1 MNLRKQQLGIYLAI
15 LTIGTGVGIA
25 GNRYWHSTQSSNNTN
40 PVVPVS
46 LNSTPTSNTT
56 TTYPEKVSFIAKAV
70 EKVGPAVVRIDADRL
85 TTSLP
90 DSLSDPWRHFF
101 DKDSSTPKENY
112 EHGTG
117 SGFIVS
123 TDGRLLTNAHV
134 VDGAETV
141 KVTLSDGRVF
151 TGKVIGRDTVTDV
164 AVVKIDADNL
174 PTVTFGKSEK
184 LVPGEWAIAIG
195 NPFGLD
201 NTVTVGII
209 SALERSS
216 SEVGV
221 PNKRVSFIQTDAAIN
236 PGNSGG
242 PLLNADGEV
251 IGINTAIRADA
262 QGLGFAIPIEI
273 AQRVANQLVSKGKA
287 DHPYLGI
294 HMTTLNAQV
303 REELTKSKDKQIKIT
318 ADRGVLIADV
328 IADSPAEKA
337 GLKIG
342 DVIRKVGGK
351 IVITAAQVQEKVQAS
366 SIDEDL
372 SIEIDRQGTIKVIAV
387 KPTNFPQ
394 SQ

>member
-1 MNLRKQQLGIYLAI
+1 MKLTKQQLGIYLTI
-15 LTIGTGVGIA
+15 LTIGTGAGIA
-25 GNRYWHSTQSSNNTN
+25 GNRYWNFTRSSTNSA

-46 LNSTPTSNTT
+46 FKSDPIATTATS
-56 TTYPEKVSFIAKAV
+56 PEKINFIAKAV

-90 DSLSDPWRHFF
+90 DSLTDPWRHFF
-101 DKDSSTPKENY
+101 EKEKAKPKENY

-117 SGFIVS
+117 SGFIIS
-123 TDGRLLTNAHV
+123 SDGHLLTNAHV
-134 VDGAETV
+134 IEGTDTV
-141 KVTLSDGRVF
+141 TVTLNDGQTY

-164 AVVKIDADNL
+164 AVVKIEAENL
-174 PTVTFGKSEK
+174 STVTLGKSED

-201 NTVTVGII
+201 NTVTVGIV
-209 SALERSS
+209 SAIKRSS

-242 PLLNADGEV
+242 PLLNAEGEV

-262 QGLGFAIPIEI
+262 QGLGFAIPIETAQRI
-273 AQRVANQLVSKGKA
+273 AQQLIGKGKA

-294 HMTTLNAQV
+294 RMITLNAQIRDEIV
-303 REELTKSKDKQIKIT
+303 NSKDKDLKVT
-318 ADRGVLIADV
+318 TDKGVLIAEI
-328 IADSPAEKA
+328 IANSPAENA
-337 GLKIG
+337 GLQKG
-342 DVIRKVGGK
+342 DVIRKVGDRL
-351 IVITAAQVQEKVQAS
+351 VNTAAQVQERVEAS
-366 SIDEDL
+366 NIDENL
-372 SIEIDRQGTIKVIAV
+372 LIEVDRQGTIKVIPV
-387 KPTNFPQ
+387 KPTAFPE